1 MSKTTVSVALPPR
14 RIDLWS
20 IGIWVGMGLFL
31 LAAMLLCGDYALA
44 STSSL
49 TVSPTAPLTGLETAR
64 SVAQSS
70 NLNISNMQTT
80 GNSWLSLIEI
90 VFAVVGVSMAGFSA
104 AKLYKNV
111 QGGDSSRESNFIY
124 IMGFGI
130 GSLMTIIAV
139 LVGVVTTW
147 VTN

>member
-20 IGIWVGMGLFL
+20 IGIWVGMVLFL
-31 LAAMLLCGDYALA
+31 LAAMLLCADYALA

-64 SVAQSS
+64 AAAESS
-70 NLNISNMQTT
+70 NLNISSMQTT
-80 GNSWLSLIEI
+80 GNSWLSMAEI
-90 VFAVVGVSMAGFSA
+90 IFAVVGVSLAGFSGV
-104 AKLYKNV
+104 KLYKNV

-130 GSLMTIIAV
+130 GSCLTIIAV
-139 LVGVVTTW
+139 LVAVVTTW
-147 VTN
+147 ITN

>member
-64 SVAQSS
+64 SAAQSS

-111 QGGDSSRESNFIY
+111 QGGDSSRDSNFIY